1 MFLRGYNDSEAYF
14 AVPLL
19 TEPHTLQTQLKY
31 LINCRQTITNFI
43 GHHHSINLPIV
54 TLVLVYTPGSV
65 SIFTVHVYS
74 PESANSTESR
84 VSDDEYRVKEI
95 ILDLVVGT
103 IVVPSGP
110 VHSMLTASGILTVD
124 FISTV
129 QVKAGED
136 PDSMGLGESE

>member
-1 MFLRGYNDSEAYF
+1 M
-14 AVPLL
+14 
-19 TEPHTLQTQLKY
+19 
-31 LINCRQTITNFI
+31 
-43 GHHHSINLPIV
+43 
-54 TLVLVYTPGSV
+54 LVYASGSV

-129 QVKAGED
+129 QVKVGDQED
-136 PDSMGLGESE
+136 PDSMGLGSE

>member
-1 MFLRGYNDSEAYF
+1 MLE
-14 AVPLL
+14 
-19 TEPHTLQTQLKY
+19 
-31 LINCRQTITNFI
+31 
-43 GHHHSINLPIV
+43 
-54 TLVLVYTPGSV
+54 YTSGSV
-65 SIFTVHVYS
+65 SILTVHVYS

-110 VHSMLTASGILTVD
+110 VHSMLTASGIFTVD

-129 QVKAGED
+129 HVKVGED
-136 PDSMGLGESE
+136 PESMGLGESE